1 MTFRVELKSW
11 EEARTVAG
19 PIRYAIFFHEKD
31 APPGVEIDDL
41 DPQSMHAIAYDEQA
55 GTAVGTGRLLPDGQI
70 GRLAVVKDWR
80 RRGVGAAL
88 LAALIEEA
96 RRRSHAEVTIM
107 APLQAAEFYR
117 GQGFVAEGKVFKE
130 GGILEQKMRKS
141 LAAP

>member
-1 MTFRVELKSW
+1 MSFRVEMRDW
-11 EEARTVAG
+11 EAARTVAG
-19 PIRYAIFFHEKD
+19 PIRHAIFFGEQD

-41 DPQSMHAIAYDEQA
+41 DPQAVHAIAFDEEA

-70 GRLAVVKDWR
+70 GRLAVAKDWR

-130 GGILEQKMRKS
+130 AGVLEQKMRKV
-141 LAAP
+141 LA